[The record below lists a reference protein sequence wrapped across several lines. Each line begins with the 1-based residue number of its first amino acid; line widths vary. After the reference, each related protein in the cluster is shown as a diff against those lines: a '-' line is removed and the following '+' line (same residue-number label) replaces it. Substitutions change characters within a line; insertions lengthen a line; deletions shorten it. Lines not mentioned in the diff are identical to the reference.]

1 MKLTVNGEISEYYVQ
16 MLCLLYFPCEKFSKT
31 AEITAPDVPEAEV
44 SVSDD
49 VEGVYARVTLSYKGK
64 TETAEWREQFSEDH
78 TIEKTRKIAC
88 GKAFFEAGKLMF
100 KITPAWGIMTGVR
113 PAKLAFSYFDQGLTP
128 AKVRKSFVSE
138 YLVHPKK
145 AALVT
150 EIAQNEMKLLKDF
163 DRRSC
168 SLYISLPFCPS
179 RCDYCSFVSYSSKK
193 LLGLIDD
200 YVVRICEDVRYN
212 LNLIKNLGLKLL
224 TVYIG
229 GGTPTTLNVA
239 QLDRLL
245 DCICENTDVSLL
257 EEFTL
262 EAGRPDTVTA
272 EKLASAKRHGVTRV
286 CINTQTL
293 NDEVLYDIGRR
304 HTAKD
309 YFNAFEIARNSGI
322 KTINTDL
329 IAGLPGEGFQ
339 SFSQSIDALIA
350 LRPEN
355 LTFHTLAL
363 KNASEFSQNKTAVS
377 KKVYSDTAKSVD
389 YSQLNAKN
397 SGYIPYYIYRQKNT
411 VSNLENVGFSLPG
424 YEGRYNIYMMEELHS
439 IFSAGAGAVTKMVSE
454 DRKTIRRIFEYKYP
468 FEFLSNKNADYYA
481 EREKTIVDFYDFQF
495 SAKRD

>member
-16 MLCLLYFPCEKFSKT
+16 MLCLLYFPCEKFSRS
-31 AEITAPDVPEAEV
+31 AEASDGDVPEAVV
-44 SVSDD
+44 SLSDD
-49 VEGVYARVTLSYKGK
+49 VEGAYARVTLIYKGK
-64 TETAEWREQFSEDH
+64 TETAEWREQFSEER

-88 GKAFFEAGKLMF
+88 GKAFFEAGKQMF
-100 KITPAWGIMTGVR
+100 KLSPAWGIMTGVR
-113 PAKLAFSYFDQGLTP
+113 PAKLAFTYFDHGLTP
-128 AKVRKSFVSE
+128 AKVRKAFTAE

-163 DRRSC
+163 DKRSC
-168 SLYISLPFCPS
+168 SLYVSLPFCPS

-193 LLGLIDD
+193 LLGLIDE
-200 YVVRICEDVRYN
+200 YVKRICEDVVYN
-212 LNLIKNLGLKLL
+212 LELIKNLGLKLL
-224 TVYIG
+224 TIYIG
-229 GGTPTTLNVA
+229 GGTPTTLSA
-239 QLDRLL
+239 EQLDTLL
-245 DCICENTDVSLL
+245 ECICRHTDVSRL

-262 EAGRPDTVTA
+262 EAGRPDTITA
-272 EKLASAKRHGVTRV
+272 EKLAVAKQHGVTRI

-309 YFNAFEIARNSGI
+309 YFNAFETARNSGI

-339 SFSQSIDALIA
+339 SFSQSIDAVIA

-363 KNASEFSQNKTAVS
+363 KNASEFSQNKAAVS

-397 SGYIPYYIYRQKNT
+397 SGYVPYYIYRQKNT

-468 FEFLSNKNADYYA
+468 YEFLGNKNPEYYK
-481 EREKTIVDFYDFQF
+481 EREKAITDFYEFQF
-495 SAKRD
+495 NAKRN